1 MLRQHFT
8 NFNLTLVC
16 FMSFKFIFFLIFIFT
31 FNSNAYAYLDPGTGS
46 VILSAIV
53 ATLATIKHYWKL
65 IKNFINQK
73 IFKVKKRDK

>member
-1 MLRQHFT
+1 MRKIILIPIIYLILT
-8 NFNLTLVC
+8 N
-16 FMSFKFIFFLIFIFT
+16 
-31 FNSNAYAYLDPGTGS
+31 NAYAYLDPGTGS

-53 ATLATIKHYWKL
+53 AMLATIKHYWQL

>member
-1 MLRQHFT
+1 MRKIILIPIIYLILT
-8 NFNLTLVC
+8 N
-16 FMSFKFIFFLIFIFT
+16 
-31 FNSNAYAYLDPGTGS
+31 NAYAYLDPGTGS

-53 ATLATIKHYWKL
+53 ATLAAIKHYWKL

>member
-1 MLRQHFT
+1 MRKIILIPVIYLILT
-8 NFNLTLVC
+8 NNV
-16 FMSFKFIFFLIFIFT
+16 
-31 FNSNAYAYLDPGTGS
+31 YAYLDPGTGS